1 MFKNEKSEKRKIK
14 NKEKV
19 QNIQINGIQIGIV
32 SINPFKHVNECII

>member
-19 QNIQINGIQIGIV
+19 QNIKIKGIQIGIV
-32 SINPFKHVNECII
+32 SKIFL

>member
-19 QNIQINGIQIGIV
+19 QNIKIKGIQIGIV
-32 SINPFKHVNECII
+32 SINLFIHVNECII